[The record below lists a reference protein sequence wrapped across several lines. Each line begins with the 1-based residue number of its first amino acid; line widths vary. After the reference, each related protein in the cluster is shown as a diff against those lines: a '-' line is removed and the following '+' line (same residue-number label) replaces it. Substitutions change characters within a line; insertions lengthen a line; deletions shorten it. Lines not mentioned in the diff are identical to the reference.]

1 MDVKTIKQGSAL
13 IEGIDNTKARIKALQ
28 SMLAVGDKRGLSFR
42 DGVNAVH
49 FYTVATPN
57 MITDILNFATEKLVN
72 HREYLEGQ
80 LRDLK

>member
-1 MDVKTIKQGSAL
+1 
-13 IEGIDNTKARIKALQ
+13 
-28 SMLAVGDKRGLSFR
+28 MLAVGDNRGLSFR

-49 FYTVATPN
+49 FYKVATPN